1 MERRIQDLD
10 YRFSKNKFKI
20 AAYVRVVAR
29 VRGHLSWAES
39 CIPHAQNA
47 YRFGPLFNTRITGYG
62 TSYTL
67 AHVLQSC
74 LTVCRIYVCETRRR
88 DVFMSLLD
96 LYWSFHITA
105 SLVQAD
111 CIKDWAHVG
120 FGGNFCIP
128 TNAAWEGACSIPQLF
143 HSPTNLATPLPAA
156 PETILNSPHCAV
168 SARQA
173 PSGSSIFWRNYQLI
187 YSCHDAS

>member
-74 LTVCRIYVCETRRR
+74 LTVYRIYVCETRRR
-88 DVFMSLLD
+88 DVFISLLD
-96 LYWSFHITA
+96 FYWSLHMTA

-120 FGGNFCIP
+120 FGVNFCIP
-128 TNAAWEGACSIPQLF
+128 TNAAWE
-143 HSPTNLATPLPAA
+143 HSSTVPLPDKPGNPIARSTWNNFEF
-156 PETILNSPHCAV
+156 PTLRSFGETGAVWFQHILA
-168 SARQA
+168 
-173 PSGSSIFWRNYQLI
+173 
-187 YSCHDAS
+187 